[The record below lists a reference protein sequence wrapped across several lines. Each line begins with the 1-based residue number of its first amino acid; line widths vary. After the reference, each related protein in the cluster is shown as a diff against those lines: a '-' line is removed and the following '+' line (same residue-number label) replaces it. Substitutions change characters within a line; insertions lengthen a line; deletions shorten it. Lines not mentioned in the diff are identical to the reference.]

1 MQAELNLAMTLP
13 AGIGTNF
20 SLAEVI
26 HRHEEPAKLAAV
38 PQEPEEEELPAVREE
53 VLEKTG
59 SWRNF
64 FRKKPKKPQIEDY
77 LAEADRME
85 SGAVLFLRE
94 QGSVSTETSFLQ
106 EKKWDGLFLKSRGSG
121 IPGFSY

>member
-1 MQAELNLAMTLP
+1 MT
-13 AGIGTNF
+13 
-20 SLAEVI
+20 E
-26 HRHEEPAKLAAV
+26 K
-38 PQEPEEEELPAVREE
+38 PEEEELPAVRED

-85 SGAVLFLRE
+85 SGSVLFLRE
-94 QGSVSTETSFLQ
+94 QGSISTETSFLQ
-106 EKKWDGLFLKSRGSG
+106 EKKWDRNISEKQGLEHPDFHIKENV
-121 IPGFSY
+121 F